1 MSDYTQTKEEQ
12 QQRARRCTSNEDY
25 RDWFDMEMS
34 RIRFDLYKVADA
46 CLKAGDDAARN
57 MLDAMATI
65 VLEFGAA
72 RDEVLDSIAETPRQD
87 L

>member
-1 MSDYTQTKEEQ
+1 MSDYTEPKDEQ
-12 QQRARRCTSNEDY
+12 QRDQRPTSNEDY

-65 VLEFGAA
+65 LLEFISA
-72 RDEVLDSIAETPRQD
+72 RDEASVSVADKQQQD

>member
-1 MSDYTQTKEEQ
+1 MSDNAETKEEQ
-12 QQRARRCTSNEDY
+12 QRTQRLASNEDY
-25 RDWFDMEMS
+25 SEWFDMEMS

-65 VLEFGAA
+65 VLEFAAA
-72 RDEVLDSIAETPRQD
+72 RDEVLDSIAEKQRQAP
-87 L
+87 

>member
-1 MSDYTQTKEEQ
+1 MSNCKETKDEK
-12 QQRARRCTSNEDY
+12 QQRTQRPTSNEDY

-65 VLEFGAA
+65 VLEFAAA
-72 RDEVLDSIAETPRQD
+72 RDETLDSIADKQR
-87 L
+87 